1 MEHSE
6 AQKRVE
12 AYADNELAPG
22 AATAFE
28 AHLETCADCR
38 EQLGTVMANRRVLAD
53 ALDPGAAP
61 AALRARIAGITSASA
76 RPNLAHRRAAPA
88 WWLQAAALAG
98 VAILSSGAT
107 FAVLGR
113 QDGGRVQ
120 TLMDAHVRAQDPG
133 KAIEVVSSDR
143 HTVKPWLDARLDF
156 APPVT
161 DFAAQGFPL
170 LGGRLDY
177 VEGRRAAVMVYGRR
191 KHTVDVFVRPSG
203 DGPPPPRSADRRGY
217 HLIGWRKGGFDWWA
231 VSDVD
236 ADELKALRQLIEKD
250 GADHS
255 GRS

>member
-6 AQKRVE
+6 AQKRIE

-38 EQLGTVMANRRVLAD
+38 EQLGTVMANRRVLAE
-53 ALDPGAAP
+53 ALDPGPAP
-61 AALRARIAGITSASA
+61 TALKARIAGITSASA
-76 RPNLAHRRAAPA
+76 PPGVARRRAAPA
-88 WWLQAAALAG
+88 WWLQAAALVG
-98 VAILSSGAT
+98 VAIISSGMT
-107 FAVLGR
+107 FAVVGR
-113 QDGGRVQ
+113 QGDGQAQ
-120 TLMDAHVRAQDPG
+120 TLFDAHVRAQDPG

-191 KHTVDVFVRPSG
+191 KHMVDVFVRPAG
-203 DGPPPPRSADRRGY
+203 DAPAPPRSIDRRGY
-217 HLIGWRKGGFDWWA
+217 HLIGWREGGFDWWA
-231 VSDVD
+231 ISDID
-236 ADELKALRQLIEKD
+236 TAELRELRDLLRRPPQ
-250 GADHS
+250 GAY
-255 GRS
+255 

>member
-6 AQKRVE
+6 AQKRIE
-12 AYADNELAPG
+12 SYAANELAPG
-22 AATAFE
+22 
-28 AHLETCADCR
+28 
-38 EQLGTVMANRRVLAD
+38 
-53 ALDPGAAP
+53 
-61 AALRARIAGITSASA
+61 
-76 RPNLAHRRAAPA
+76 AAPA

-107 FAVLGR
+107 FEVIGR
-113 QDGGRVQ
+113 QDEGRVQ
-120 TLMDAHVRAQDPG
+120 TLLDAHVRAQDPG

-191 KHTVDVFVRPSG
+191 KHMVDVFVWSFG
-203 DGPPPPRSADRRGY
+203 VGFSPPKTAAPPGY
-217 HLIGWRKGGFDWWA
+217 HL
-231 VSDVD
+231 
-236 ADELKALRQLIEKD
+236 
-250 GADHS
+250 
-255 GRS
+255 

>member
-6 AQKRVE
+6 AQKRIE
-12 AYADNELAPG
+12 SYADNELAPG

-28 AHLETCADCR
+28 AHLETCAACR
-38 EQLGTVMANRRVLAD
+38 EQLGTVMANRRVLAE

-61 AALRARIAGITSASA
+61 AALRARIAGITSGSA
-76 RPNLAHRRAAPA
+76 ARLGLAARQRSAPA

-107 FAVLGR
+107 FAVIGR
-113 QDGGRVQ
+113 QDEGRVQ
-120 TLMDAHVRAQDPG
+120 TLLDAHVRAQDPG

-191 KHTVDVFVRPSG
+191 KHMVDVFVRPTG
-203 DGPPPPRSADRRGY
+203 DGPPPPKTAERRGY
-217 HLIGWRKGGFDWWA
+217 HLIGWREGGFDWWA
-231 VSDVD
+231 VSDID
-236 ADELKALRQLIEKD
+236 TAELQALRDLLRRPPK
-250 GADHS
+250 GVY
-255 GRS
+255 